1 MNRETSIHS
10 SDTLIVVDDGARRRR
25 RLLIAGAIA
34 AVLLILV
41 AFALFGRGASNK
53 QADQAA
59 AGAGQVPTV
68 SVVVPGRTSVGRTI
82 TASGPLAAKRDQ
94 PVGVAGAGGRVVRVT
109 VDAGS
114 WVRAG
119 QVLAVVDRSVQAQQA
134 AQLAAQVEA
143 ARANAALAQS
153 NYERAVA
160 LQGRG
165 FVSKAEI
172 DSKKATRDAAYAQ
185 VRVAQAP
192 LGATRAQIGQLNVI
206 APTSGLILSR
216 NVEVGQIV
224 SPGSGALFHLAEG
237 GQMEMR
243 AQLSQQDLT
252 LIHVGMPADVRPVG
266 ATAGVTGSVWL
277 VAPMIDPQ
285 SRLGDVRIAIPYTSS
300 IRPGG
305 FAEARITA
313 GSTMAPL
320 LPQSAIL
327 SDDSGN
333 YVYIVNS
340 KNEIERRNI
349 TIGTVNDTGVTI
361 GSGLSGT
368 EAVVVS
374 AGPFLSPG
382 QKVKPR
388 REAAH

>member
-1 MNRETSIHS
+1 
-10 SDTLIVVDDGARRRR
+10 
-25 RLLIAGAIA
+25 
-34 AVLLILV
+34 
-41 AFALFGRGASNK
+41 
-53 QADQAA
+53 
-59 AGAGQVPTV
+59 
-68 SVVVPGRTSVGRTI
+68 
-82 TASGPLAAKRDQ
+82 
-94 PVGVAGAGGRVVRVT
+94 
-109 VDAGS
+109 
-114 WVRAG
+114 
-119 QVLAVVDRSVQAQQA
+119 
-134 AQLAAQVEA
+134 
-143 ARANAALAQS
+143 
-153 NYERAVA
+153 
-160 LQGRG
+160 
-165 FVSKAEI
+165 
-172 DSKKATRDAAYAQ
+172 
-185 VRVAQAP
+185 
-192 LGATRAQIGQLNVI
+192 
-206 APTSGLILSR
+206 
-216 NVEVGQIV
+216 
-224 SPGSGALFHLAEG
+224 
-237 GQMEMR
+237 MEMR